1 MKNRVA
7 QLKRARENHV
17 SKYARRWPRSAVN
30 IKVAP
35 KPTAGNF
42 ASQPTPYYN
51 PARHYDEQSPGGI
64 PSYFLLSRSSVSS
77 SQSSTTVSDRV
88 SSEILDEF
96 RYSDKEVVTSSGMEV
111 VQGSPELLVSETTG
125 ISEAELERRN
135 SDGQILTDVNGMDI
149 DTSLAESNDTS
160 AARDALPEEPS
171 KWPPADYSSPL
182 HTMGDNTTSAPHPG
196 LKRSRSQL
204 SSIRSIR
211 SRHSIGSISARSM
224 VSRLSKSFSHV
235 ESVLSMTNSWRSSLV
250 YAMSIASS
258 QDPLTRDEC
267 LSWDALVDESKFV
280 SKPGNHLELEAKSL
294 RTRPCCEFFEND
306 LEKRSKCDI
315 CGFSEMHHLAR
326 TSLSDDGGLIDG
338 SVIDR
343 FGNTPLHHA
352 AAAGNTVRIL
362 QLISS
367 AGQAQNTSGETYLHV
382 LWLGVNE
389 RFSEYIDILTKASSL
404 GFDFSI
410 RDYIGDTAAVK
421 LRKAV
426 LSWRLGF
433 PQQWEISQVMKRPED
448 ISSPTNVTELE
459 ARSVL
464 SLTPPEPPSELSG
477 CRVPDY
483 FGSPVTPVPDYYR
496 SPVTPVK
503 EQKKQGFPLNVLNI
517 RRDKSAEVESMGI
530 DLRGDTILISTLK
543 NWSVSPKSSRQLE
556 KIIRQDQVHMRDRRG
571 YTALAIAVRYGLRD
585 AASLLLKHGA
595 NPNTRSYEKTSV
607 VEHAAQCMAQA
618 QMQENERLY
627 AKILSCMVLL
637 ADYGGKAKVTVYDE
651 FTVPRSS
658 AKKRPKSSHAKLT
671 QRQLQTSLGII
682 EEDIDEASSK
692 SELADTSISP
702 ARAELAEQR
711 KIKYSLY
718 LPPRYTYHA
727 NQSTE
732 IEEPRMDE
740 MDSSTIGVSTSD
752 ARRSHSQ
759 SGNYLT
765 SSGNLSSPLISYPLI
780 PLADAEFFPFLSH
793 NDHWTDYGYHS
804 IFSTNR
810 IGRLKTTQSLLAKPS
825 SIQSNYARRTSPED
839 YFKGR
844 ETAELSKVPTARLGA
859 EKSVDPDEP
868 DPTWCKPKG
877 ASIPALNNPVPT
889 KYQLYVPQAGANL
902 LSGTKADTLF
912 SLHYPSSNF
921 VNSRQTSKGDGPQG
935 VSDYIPQPGPRQMIS
950 SWDGTSRPSRPA
962 EVQRRQESIQRSSYG
977 SIQSPKSFCT
987 SKPASPSPQNTV
999 SNTTGPTKQTKL
1011 LDLESGR
1018 DKSSRKEVCGSQ
1030 FQDSLKVSCN
1040 SSKKRRLNS
1049 DESSCGGCDRL
1060 LRASRPSVGRGLGR
1074 PMMVFGNSS
1083 THLSSGMGNFGA
1095 FGTGTNHGGVGN
1107 YLDNHNFNFH
1117 GEYSAQGYPPAP
1129 GNLQIQN
1136 TVFDIRGGSLEGG
1149 GAETTEPACLSTFP
1163 PFPAYDIGNPTKYDL
1178 EDRRNEDIEIV
1189 PNLYDI
1195 SGAPNRYHTSS
1206 TAALQSSFTSYES
1219 SSSSCTG
1226 SSLPGNLPSQSINLD
1241 QPSERTW
1248 MPPCPVVPS
1257 GAQQFDAVSLLGGGA
1272 GSESSAI
1279 AWPITQIISSQ
1290 NSSHSDKS
1298 ECCQFAQQSNG
1309 GQWGVWRREAE
1320 DTGLDENCGS
1330 NLSAQ
1335 DFRTLGF
1342 NSVECFPMFY
1352 EMHINRENSL

>member
-1 MKNRVA
+1 
-7 QLKRARENHV
+7 
-17 SKYARRWPRSAVN
+17 
-30 IKVAP
+30 
-35 KPTAGNF
+35 
-42 ASQPTPYYN
+42 
-51 PARHYDEQSPGGI
+51 
-64 PSYFLLSRSSVSS
+64 
-77 SQSSTTVSDRV
+77 
-88 SSEILDEF
+88 
-96 RYSDKEVVTSSGMEV
+96 
-111 VQGSPELLVSETTG
+111 
-125 ISEAELERRN
+125 
-135 SDGQILTDVNGMDI
+135 
-149 DTSLAESNDTS
+149 
-160 AARDALPEEPS
+160 
-171 KWPPADYSSPL
+171 
-182 HTMGDNTTSAPHPG
+182 
-196 LKRSRSQL
+196 
-204 SSIRSIR
+204 
-211 SRHSIGSISARSM
+211 
-224 VSRLSKSFSHV
+224 
-235 ESVLSMTNSWRSSLV
+235 
-250 YAMSIASS
+250 MSIASS
-258 QDPLTRDEC
+258 QDPLTRDEY

-280 SKPGNHLELEAKSL
+280 SKPGDHLELEAKSL

-352 AAAGNTVRIL
+352 AAAGNTARIL
-362 QLISS
+362 QLMSS

-410 RDYIGDTAAVK
+410 RDYIGDTVAVK

-426 LSWRLGF
+426 LPWRLGT
-433 PQQWEISQVMKRPED
+433 PQQWEISQAMKHPRD
-448 ISSPTNVTELE
+448 ISIPTNVTELPNS
-459 ARSVL
+459 SVL
-464 SLTPPEPPSELSG
+464 SPTPLESPSELHAHS
-477 CRVPDY
+477 VADY
-483 FGSPVTPVPDYYR
+483 FRSPVT
-496 SPVTPVK
+496 PVTPVK

-543 NWSVSPKSSRQLE
+543 NWSASPKSSRQLE
-556 KIIRQDQVHMRDRRG
+556 KIIRQDQVHMRDCRG

-682 EEDIDEASSK
+682 EEDIDEAPSK

-702 ARAELAEQR
+702 AIAELEGALELFEQR
-711 KIKYSLY
+711 EIINSLY
-718 LPPRYTYHA
+718 LPPPYTYP
-727 NQSTE
+727 S
-732 IEEPRMDE
+732 
-740 MDSSTIGVSTSD
+740 
-752 ARRSHSQ
+752 
-759 SGNYLT
+759 
-765 SSGNLSSPLISYPLI
+765 I
-780 PLADAEFFPFLSH
+780 PLADAEFFSFLSH
-793 NDHWTDYGYHS
+793 NDHWTGYDYHS

-844 ETAELSKVPTARLGA
+844 ETAELSEVPTARLGA

-868 DPTWCKPKG
+868 DPICCKPKG

-889 KYQLYVPQAGANL
+889 KYQLYVPQAGSNL

-912 SLHYPSSNF
+912 SLHCPSSNF

-977 SIQSPKSFCT
+977 SIQSPKSFST

-1011 LDLESGR
+1011 LGLEPGR

-1030 FQDSLKVSCN
+1030 FQDSLKASCN

-1060 LRASRPSVGRGLGR
+1060 LGASRPSVGRGLGR

-1083 THLSSGMGNFGA
+1083 THLSSGIGNFGA

-1117 GEYSAQGYPPAP
+1117 GEYSAQGCPPAP

-1136 TVFDIRGGSLEGG
+1136 TVLDIRGGSLEGG
-1149 GAETTEPACLSTFP
+1149 GAETTEPTRLSTFP
-1163 PFPAYDIGNPTKYDL
+1163 PSPAYDIGNQTKYDL
-1178 EDRRNEDIEIV
+1178 EDRRNEDIEII

-1195 SGAPNRYHTSS
+1195 SRAPKRYHTSG
-1206 TAALQSSFTSYES
+1206 TAALQSSFTSYQS

-1226 SSLPGNLPSQSINLD
+1226 CSLPWNLPSQSINLD

-1257 GAQQFDAVSLLGGGA
+1257 GAQQFDSVSLLGGGA

-1290 NSSHSDKS
+1290 NSSHSDMS

-1309 GQWGVWRREAE
+1309 GQWGVWQREAE
-1320 DTGLDENCGS
+1320 DTGLDENMGS

-1335 DFRTLGF
+1335 DFGTLGF
-1342 NSVECFPMFY
+1342 SSVECFPMFY
-1352 EMHINRENSL
+1352 EMYINRENSL